1 MKYWRNIKK
10 RLAFFLRLSYN
21 VMRGVHMNFD
31 LRRFFS
37 EHGPL
42 LVGVTALAVAVTAA
56 TVPAA
61 LKRDASAITMYPT
74 GDGYPPIYETTEKT
88 GCALYI
94 DGTLVAV
101 SESSYELEAAVD
113 KVATE
118 LSVKENKD
126 AEDYSIISCVEYK
139 NGEFSVSDFTDDIA
153 SAVRASGLSVCGVVT
168 KSITSVLESE
178 TVYRD
183 NTDMTDGSEK
193 VIVPGK
199 DGEVSEVYR
208 LYYNDGKIYD
218 TQIVSIDVVTP
229 AVDTVVERG
238 VKLASDRTLTSL
250 SMFIMPYNGGISS
263 EYGRRYLLGS
273 VFHGGVDV
281 AGKVAG
287 TNCYGETIV
296 AAGDGVVVEAGYHG
310 DFGKL
315 VVIEHPNGIRTYYAH
330 MSKITVSKDDEV
342 RQGEKIGN
350 IGNTGKVEGPHVHFE
365 VRLPDKNGVYYRV
378 DPKYYIIDYS
388 SYLR

>member
-1 MKYWRNIKK
+1 
-10 RLAFFLRLSYN
+10 
-21 VMRGVHMNFD
+21 MRGVHMNFN

-42 LVGVTALAVAVTAA
+42 LVGVTALVAAAAAA
-56 TVPAA
+56 TMPAA
-61 LKRDASAITMYPT
+61 LKRDAAVTTMYLS
-74 GDGYPPIYETTEKT
+74 GDGYPSIYETSKKA

-94 DGTLVAV
+94 DGELVAV

-113 KVATE
+113 MVASE

-139 NGEFSVSDFTDDIA
+139 DGEFSVSDFTDDPA
-153 SAVRASGLSVCGVVT
+153 LAVRASGLSVCGVVT
-168 KSITSVLESE
+168 KSITSVLKSE
-178 TVYRD
+178 TIYHD
-183 NTDMTDGSEK
+183 NTDLTEGSEK
-193 VIVPGK
+193 IIVSGK

-208 LYYNDGKIYD
+208 LFYNDGKIYD
-218 TQIVSIDVVTP
+218 TEIVSSDVITP
-229 AVDTVVERG
+229 AVDAVVERG

-263 EYGRRYLLGS
+263 EYGRRYLLGG
-273 VFHGGVDV
+273 VFHGGVDI
-281 AGKVAG
+281 AGKIAG
-287 TNCYGETIV
+287 TNCYGETIA
-296 AAGDGVVVEAGYHG
+296 AAGDGVVVEAGDHG

-330 MSKITVSKDDEV
+330 MSKITVNEGDEV
-342 RQGEKIGN
+342 RQGDKIGN
-350 IGNTGKVEGPHVHFE
+350 IGSTGKVEGPHVHFE
-365 VRLPDKNGVYYRV
+365 VRLPDKNGDYYRV
-378 DPKYYIIDYS
+378 DPKYYIVDYS

>member
-56 TVPAA
+56 TMPAA
-61 LKRDASAITMYPT
+61 LKRDASAITMYPA

-94 DGTLVAV
+94 D
-101 SESSYELEAAVD
+101 
-113 KVATE
+113 
-118 LSVKENKD
+118 NKD

-183 NTDMTDGSEK
+183 NTDLTEGSEK
-193 VIVPGK
+193 VVVPGK

-218 TQIVSIDVVTP
+218 TQIVSSDVVTP

-263 EYGRRYLLGS
+263 EYGRRYLLGG
-273 VFHGGVDV
+273 VFHGGLDV
-281 AGKVAG
+281 AGKIAG
-287 TNCYGETIV
+287 INCYGETIV
-296 AAGDGVVVEAGYHG
+296 AAGDGVVVEAGNHG

-330 MSKITVSKDDEV
+330 MSKITVNKGDEV

-350 IGNTGKVEGPHVHFE
+350 IGNTGKVEGPHLHFE
-365 VRLPDKNGVYYRV
+365 VRLPDKNGDYYRV

>member
-1 MKYWRNIKK
+1 M
-10 RLAFFLRLSYN
+10 RLSYN
-21 VMRGVHMNFD
+21 VMRGVHMNFN

-42 LVGVTALAVAVTAA
+42 LVGVTALVAAAAAA
-56 TVPAA
+56 TMPAA
-61 LKRDASAITMYPT
+61 LKRDAAVTTMYLT
-74 GDGYPPIYETTEKT
+74 GDGYPSIYETSKKA

-94 DGTLVAV
+94 DGELVAV

-113 KVATE
+113 MVASE

-139 NGEFSVSDFTDDIA
+139 DGEFSVSDFTDDPA
-153 SAVRASGLSVCGVVT
+153 LAVRASGLSVCGVVT
-168 KSITSVLESE
+168 KSITSVLKSE
-178 TVYRD
+178 TIYHD
-183 NTDMTDGSEK
+183 NTDLTEGSERI
-193 VIVPGK
+193 IVSGK

-208 LYYNDGKIYD
+208 LFYNDGKIYD
-218 TQIVSIDVVTP
+218 TEIVSSDVITP
-229 AVDTVVERG
+229 AVDAVVERG

-263 EYGRRYLLGS
+263 EYGRRYLLGG
-273 VFHGGVDV
+273 VFHGGVDI

-287 TNCYGETIV
+287 TNCYGETIA
-296 AAGDGVVVEAGYHG
+296 AAGDGVVVEAGDHG

-330 MSKITVSKDDEV
+330 MSKITVNEGDEV
-342 RQGEKIGN
+342 RQGDKIGN
-350 IGNTGKVEGPHVHFE
+350 IGSTGKVEGPHVHFE
-365 VRLPDKNGVYYRV
+365 VRLPDKNGDYYRV
-378 DPKYYIIDYS
+378 DPKYYIVDYS